1 MNGGC
6 HPGTDG
12 GARRDG
18 GYILASV
25 IGVLLAISLV
35 AAALV
40 GASGEAA
47 SRLRRAED
55 QTARQAVLESAI
67 LVLTTQLAV
76 DPRRRVLDLETA
88 SSLDIL
94 DQSVKFRIAWESS
107 KLDINRAE
115 SSVIERR
122 LAAAAISGDLRAA
135 VATRIARARADQQP
149 ISLLNVIASEKAAQ
163 DCLGSVLTVFG
174 GVESFDA
181 SNQDDD
187 APIGRPAVGSK
198 IALDVAIAGHE
209 ADGLSVVVLLT
220 GDNVAPWQV
229 LDWRQSSVLAQEA
242 CDDIQA

>member
-1 MNGGC
+1 MNGGG
-6 HPGTDG
+6 HPGADG

-67 LVLTTQLAV
+67 LVLTTQLAM
-76 DPRRRVLDLETA
+76 DPRRRVLDLDTA

-94 DQSVKFRIAWESS
+94 DYLVKFRIAWETS

-115 SSVIERR
+115 PSVIERR

-135 VATRIARARADQQP
+135 VATRIARARADQEP

-174 GVESFDA
+174 GVDSFDA

-187 APIGRPAVGSK
+187 APIGRPSVGSK

-220 GDNVAPWQV
+220 GDNISPWQV